1 MDLVIETVL
10 IVTQDVKGLSRARQG
25 KNISMFDRIRD
36 QAKKFCICMFPCLRQ
51 TSEKVSARKTSS
63 AQIE

>member
-25 KNISMFDRIRD
+25 KNISMFYRIRD

-51 TSEKVSARKTSS
+51 TLAWR
-63 AQIE
+63 

>member
-25 KNISMFDRIRD
+25 KMFDRIRD

-51 TSEKVSARKTSS
+51 TLAWR
-63 AQIE
+63 

>member
-25 KNISMFDRIRD
+25 KNIYGCSIGFETKLRNFAFVCSPACAKRSLGGKL
-36 QAKKFCICMFPCLRQ
+36 AKK
-51 TSEKVSARKTSS
+51 
-63 AQIE
+63 